1 MCTLVLSFPMGGF
14 SKHNVKRK
22 YEDCRFDYKNI
33 SSMKFIKKKAN
44 MEKQLGKLCI
54 IFTK

>member
-1 MCTLVLSFPMGGF
+1 MGGF

-33 SSMKFIKKKAN
+33 SSMKFIKKKSKYGETTWEIMYN
-44 MEKQLGKLCI
+44 IYKMKTVSVFIL
-54 IFTK
+54 